1 MTPSAGLLLSA
12 LLVYGLGVLGFS
24 AGRIT
29 APVTDRIG
37 RVAVSLTVLG
47 FVLHGAGLAA
57 RVVEAGRAPL
67 GNMYEFAVSSAF
79 AATAAFLVIGWRT
92 GHTRQ
97 LGMLAMLPVLVTLTV
112 ALMLLYDEP
121 GALVPAL
128 RSAWLNVHVTAA
140 AIAVGAVTVGTVG
153 CAVQLAGLRRGRTES
168 VARADTVTR
177 LCYAVAFPVWTFAV
191 TTGAIWAQYAWG
203 RYWGWDP
210 KEVWAFV
217 TWVVLAAYLHARQTA
232 GVRRRTTAV
241 VGIVAYG
248 TLVFNFVGVNIWFG
262 GLHSYA
268 GL

>member
-1 MTPSAGLLLSA
+1 MSTLSAGLLLAA
-12 LLVYGLGVLGFS
+12 LVVYGLATLCFS
-24 AGRIT
+24 VAMRLSG
-29 APVTDRIG
+29 DRVG
-37 RVAVSLTVLG
+37 RVAISLTVLG
-47 FVLHGAGLAA
+47 LGLHGVALVA
-57 RVVEAGRAPL
+57 RVVAAGRAPL
-67 GNMYEFAVSSAF
+67 GNMFEFAVSSAF
-79 AATAAFLVIGWRT
+79 AATGAFLAIGRRT

-97 LGMLAMLPVLVTLTV
+97 LGLLAMVPVVITMTV
-112 ALMLLYDEP
+112 ALLVLYDEP

-128 RSAWLNVHVTAA
+128 RSAWLNIHVTAA
-140 AIAVGAVTVGTVG
+140 ALAVGAVTVGTVG
-153 CAVQLAGLRRGRTES
+153 CAVQLVALRRGRAET
-168 VARADTVTR
+168 VARADAVTR
-177 LCYAVAFPVWTFAV
+177 LAYAIAFPVWTFGV

-232 GVRRRTTAV
+232 GVKRRTTAV

-248 TLVFNFVGVNIWFG
+248 TLVFNFVGVNIWFS